1 MTPDLSDIR
10 TYRGIISDRK
20 IRGVS
25 VPTGERLEVQAD
37 VVYSAVGVD
46 TLDTVAVT
54 DVVPQQRSAR
64 GPRVITAQRG
74 DPCEIM
80 VQRGQAPKLY
90 VREPIAFREA
100 CTPA

>member
-10 TYRGIISDRK
+10 TYRGIVSDRK
-20 IRGVS
+20 IRGAS
-25 VPTGERLEVQAD
+25 VPTGERIELTQD
-37 VVYSAVGVD
+37 VVYSALAVD
-46 TLDTVAVT
+46 TLDVVAVT
-54 DVVPQQRSAR
+54 DLIPQQRSAR

-100 CTPA
+100 CTP